1 MKGSQAK
8 GQAETR
14 PGPKHGQGIFYSL
27 RVYIHIDQSQLY
39 HLKVVSPVEAC
50 RELHGHRQ

>member
-14 PGPKHGQGIFYSL
+14 PEPKHGQSIFYSL
-27 RVYIHIDQSQLY
+27 RVYIHIDQSQLC